1 MSNSILQEVR
11 AAREAHAASF
21 DFDLDRIFAELKIR
35 QAARVR
41 EGWRIVP
48 APAPASPPT
57 APLADTTL
65 RRVRFGRP

>member
-41 EGWRIVP
+41 EGWKIV
-48 APAPASPPT
+48 PAPASPPT